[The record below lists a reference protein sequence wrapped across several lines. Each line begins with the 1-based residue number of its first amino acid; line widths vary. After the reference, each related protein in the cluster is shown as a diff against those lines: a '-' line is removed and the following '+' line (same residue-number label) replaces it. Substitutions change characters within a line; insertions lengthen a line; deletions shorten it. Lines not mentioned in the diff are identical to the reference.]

1 MSSEKDIIGLNVAIG
16 SISEE
21 LLAVQRALDEYRL
34 KQERK
39 EAPDEAAVE
48 FVKKAELVI
57 EKAEKGELELNPD
70 QKRRI
75 RNNLVTILKTL
86 HGR

>member
-57 EKAEKGELELNPD
+57 EKAEKGELELTPD